1 MNANV
6 GALAALS
13 PREKRALLATIIRPE
28 EAVTTAPLSHGQKA
42 LWFIHQ
48 NAPQS
53 AAYNVGF
60 SARIFSHLDVAAM
73 ERAVQALVN
82 RHGQLRAL
90 FRLRGGEP
98 VQEIAGFRPAA
109 LTVTDAAGW
118 SEAALKARTEA
129 AYRAPF
135 DLEKGPLFRVALFSR
150 AADEHVLLITV
161 HHIVHDGWS
170 LWLTLD
176 ELQRLY
182 TAEVSGSSANLPVPS
197 RSYLDFVRQQQ
208 LMLAGPEGTRLW
220 QYWKQRLAG
229 ELPTLNLPTDFSRPP
244 IQGFRGASQPVR
256 LERGLAGSI
265 RKLAQ
270 AEGATPFIVLL
281 AAFQVFLHRYTG
293 QEDILVGSP
302 AAGRADPA
310 FTGVVGYFVNPV
322 VQRADLAGNPMFRSF
337 LHQVRDSAL
346 QAMDHQD
353 FPYPLLVEQLNP
365 QRDPSISPVLQA
377 FFVLQKSQMVTRMT
391 AAAGENATRR
401 FAWGGLELEH
411 LGLPQQEGQ
420 FDLEL
425 ELLDTGGA
433 FDGWFKY
440 NADLWAPET
449 VTQMA
454 ANFTVLLRGI
464 ADDPDQAVGRL
475 PLLPEAEH
483 QRILRAGS
491 AARVSIPGECLHT
504 AFERQARA
512 RPRAIALTQE
522 DESLTYGELDA
533 RSDQVAR
540 YLRALGVGPEVLVGL
555 YAERSFEM
563 MIGMLGILK
572 AGGAYLPLDPASPP
586 DRLAFI
592 IEDSR
597 ISVVLTQQALAPDL
611 PTSGAAIVRLDADWS
626 QIASARLDD
635 PGPAGQPAA
644 PHHLAY
650 VIYTSG
656 STGRPKGV
664 EVTHA
669 NVVRL
674 FSATHN
680 WYGFGPD
687 DVWTMFH
694 SFAFDFSVWEIWG
707 ALIYGGRLVI
717 VPQHTTR
724 APTAFVALCA
734 AQGVT
739 VLNQTPSAFRQF
751 MQAEERQPA
760 RSLALRLVIFGG
772 EALELRSLRPWFERN
787 GDTRPQ
793 LVNMYGITETT
804 VHVTYRPLTMAD
816 TEGSRSVIGVPI
828 PDLGVHL
835 LDRHL
840 QPVPDGVA
848 GEIHVGGAGVA
859 RGYLRR
865 PDLTAAR
872 FVSNPFASGARL
884 YRSGDLARRVRNG
897 DIEYLGR
904 IDTQVKIRGFR
915 IELGEIETVLG
926 QHPELEA
933 VVVTVHQNKH
943 NGDRQLVAYVVPRP
957 KCAPSIAALRHFL
970 SERLPG
976 YMVPALFV
984 TLGELPLTGNGKV
997 SYRAL
1002 PAPDETIGGRSQA
1015 VLPPRDTTERQL
1027 VRLWADV
1034 LGVAQIGIRDNFFEL
1049 GGHSML
1055 AVSLMAEI
1063 ERVFGCNLPIA
1074 TLFRHP
1080 TVERLALELSGQTTA
1095 EPWSPVVPIRPEGAA
1110 TPFFCVAGGGGNVLY
1125 FHHLAGRLPAQQ
1137 PFYGL
1142 QAVGLD
1148 GERAPLTRV
1157 EEIAAENL
1165 RAIRRVQAEGP
1176 YRLGGHCFGGWVA
1189 FEMAQQLRRDGQ
1201 QVALVA
1207 LLDSPAPRAELA
1219 PGADSLDEAAWLE
1232 RLGAIL
1238 TESSGVSLGIDA
1250 EALRC
1255 LDAGTRIE
1263 HFRACMQN
1271 AGLLPPG
1278 AGSAQVRG
1286 FLRVF
1291 IANSQARYV
1300 PRDVRPV
1307 PLILFRAGTFHHSY
1321 DYSSADDPGRTIEES
1336 TLGWGAFGETRV
1348 HVVPGNHITM
1358 MSQPQVAEL
1367 AAKLAALLA

>member
-1 MNANV
+1 
-6 GALAALS
+6 
-13 PREKRALLATIIRPE
+13 
-28 EAVTTAPLSHGQKA
+28 
-42 LWFIHQ
+42 
-48 NAPQS
+48 
-53 AAYNVGF
+53 
-60 SARIFSHLDVAAM
+60 
-73 ERAVQALVN
+73 
-82 RHGQLRAL
+82 
-90 FRLRGGEP
+90 
-98 VQEIAGFRPAA
+98 
-109 LTVTDAAGW
+109 
-118 SEAALKARTEA
+118 
-129 AYRAPF
+129 
-135 DLEKGPLFRVALFSR
+135 
-150 AADEHVLLITV
+150 
-161 HHIVHDGWS
+161 
-170 LWLTLD
+170 
-176 ELQRLY
+176 
-182 TAEVSGSSANLPVPS
+182 
-197 RSYLDFVRQQQ
+197 
-208 LMLAGPEGTRLW
+208 
-220 QYWKQRLAG
+220 
-229 ELPTLNLPTDFSRPP
+229 
-244 IQGFRGASQPVR
+244 
-256 LERGLAGSI
+256 
-265 RKLAQ
+265 
-270 AEGATPFIVLL
+270 
-281 AAFQVFLHRYTG
+281 
-293 QEDILVGSP
+293 
-302 AAGRADPA
+302 
-310 FTGVVGYFVNPV
+310 
-322 VQRADLAGNPMFRSF
+322 
-337 LHQVRDSAL
+337 
-346 QAMDHQD
+346 
-353 FPYPLLVEQLNP
+353 
-365 QRDPSISPVLQA
+365 
-377 FFVLQKSQMVTRMT
+377 MVTRMT
-391 AAAGENATRR
+391 AAAGEDATRR

-411 LGLPQQEGQ
+411 FGLPQQEGQ

-449 VTQMA
+449 VTRMA

-483 QRILRAGS
+483 QRILRAGG
-491 AARVSIPGECLHT
+491 AVRVSVPGECLHT

-512 RPRAIALTQE
+512 KPQAIALTLE

-533 RSDQVAR
+533 RSDQLAR

-555 YAERSFEM
+555 CAERSFEM

-597 ISVVLTQQALAPDL
+597 VSVVLTQQALAPDL
-611 PTSGAAIVRLDADWS
+611 PVNGAAIVQLDADWPR
-626 QIASARLDD
+626 IARAAQDD
-635 PGPAGQPAA
+635 PDPAGEPVA

-656 STGRPKGV
+656 STGKPKGV

-674 FSATHN
+674 FSATQH

-717 VPQHTTR
+717 VPQPITR
-724 APTAFVALCA
+724 APAAFVELCSD
-734 AQGVT
+734 QGVT

-751 MQAEERQPA
+751 MRAEERQTARSPA

-772 EALELRSLRPWFERN
+772 EALELRSLRPWFERH

-816 TEGSRSVIGVPI
+816 TEGNRSVIGAPI
-828 PDLGVHL
+828 PDLELHL

-865 PDLTAAR
+865 PDLTTAR
-872 FVSNPFASGARL
+872 FVDNPFEPGARL
-884 YRSGDLARRVRNG
+884 YRSGDLARRLRNG

-904 IDTQVKIRGFR
+904 LDTQVKIRGFR

-933 VVVTVHQNKH
+933 VVVTVHEKKR

-957 KCAPSIAALRHFL
+957 DCAPSVAALRHFL

-976 YMVPALFV
+976 YMVPARFV
-984 TLGELPLTGNGKV
+984 MLDELPLTGNGKV

-1002 PAPDETIGGRSQA
+1002 PAPDETIGEPSQA
-1015 VLPPRDTTERQL
+1015 VLPPRDSTERQL
-1027 VRLWADV
+1027 VRLWTDV
-1034 LGVAQIGIRDNFFEL
+1034 LGIPRIGIRDNFFEL

-1063 ERVFGCNLPIA
+1063 ERVFGRNLPIA

-1080 TVERLALELSGQTTA
+1080 TVERLALELSGQTLELSQATPELSRDTPELSQATLA

-1110 TPFFCVAGGGGNVLY
+1110 KPFFCVAGGGGNVLY
-1125 FHHLAGRLPAQQ
+1125 FHHLASCLPAQQ

-1165 RAIRRVQAEGP
+1165 RAIRRVQPEGP

-1238 TESSGVSLGIDA
+1238 TEASGVSLGIDA

-1255 LDAGTRIE
+1255 LDTGARIE

-1278 AGSAQVRG
+1278 AGGAQVRG

-1291 IANSQARYV
+1291 NANSQARYV

-1307 PLILFRAGTFHHSY
+1307 PLMLCRAGTFHPDY
-1321 DYSSADDPGRTIEES
+1321 DYSGADDPGRTIEES
-1336 TLGWGAFGETRV
+1336 TLGWGAFGDVKV

-1358 MSQPQVAEL
+1358 MSQPHVAEL
-1367 AAKLAALLA
+1367 AAKLAACLA